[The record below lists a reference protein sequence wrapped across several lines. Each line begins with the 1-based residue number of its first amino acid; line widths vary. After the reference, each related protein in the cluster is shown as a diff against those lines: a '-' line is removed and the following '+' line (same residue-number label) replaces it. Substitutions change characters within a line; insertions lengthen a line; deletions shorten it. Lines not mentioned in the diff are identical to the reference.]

1 MIYEVLHCTAP
12 VRSTKPAA
20 RVINLFFSSSNFLFH
35 KFNTTQ
41 FFFFFLT
48 VISLTFLCTVPST
61 WKNKGG
67 VQEKLGTE
75 LTFRV
80 DKSLLL
86 LQAFWEKKC
95 FSFFLLPVHIQWV
108 SCSYVSPA
116 DDADAWFIYSF
127 LPNTA
132 TSYCIRVCVCAW
144 WAGGCLWMMLL
155 VFRGLESFSSHG
167 FGGWTDSS
175 WVDSLL

>member
-41 FFFFFLT
+41 FFFFQPLFLWP
-48 VISLTFLCTVPST
+48 FLCTVPST

-86 LQAFWEKKC
+86 LQAFWKKKKRSC
-95 FSFFLLPVHIQWV
+95 FSFFLLSVHIQWV

-116 DDADAWFIYSF
+116 DDADAWFIYFF

-132 TSYCIRVCVCAW
+132 TSYSIRACVCVR
-144 WAGGCLWMMLL
+144 GG
-155 VFRGLESFSSHG
+155 R
-167 FGGWTDSS
+167 
-175 WVDSLL
+175 VDVSEWCC